1 MLVSIII
8 TNYNYS
14 KFISRCL
21 RSCFNQT
28 LDKKLY
34 EVIFVDDKSSDNS
47 LKIAQVFK
55 SEKNFRLIANEK
67 NLGVAGSANKGILES
82 KGRYFVRV
90 DSDDYVSTK
99 FLDYLSTYLINNE
112 DALGVSCDYVLI
124 NNYGK
129 KISRE
134 KYQIK
139 PVSCGVMYNKDKL
152 ISYGL
157 YNEDFRHREEEELRA
172 RLGSLYE
179 IHHLNIPLY
188 RYRKHGNNKTTQ
200 LDNMQLFKKKLM
212 NNYVAKINKE
222 TKLELLNYVVAII
235 PAKKNSKR
243 LKNKNIH
250 MVKGKPM
257 INWVID
263 AAKKSKFI
271 NDIFV
276 TSDSSKII
284 QIAKSLKVKS
294 IKRPS
299 FLAKDNV
306 FKMDAIVHATNIV
319 SKFRTPTIVI
329 SLQANSPEI
338 KTNDIDKAIKKLID
352 FDLNEVI
359 SINNDGNQN
368 GAIRAMKYTTV
379 YQNKLSVHVGT
390 IKTNTVDVHTIEDLK
405 KIKL

>member
-1 MLVSIII
+1 M
-8 TNYNYS
+8 
-14 KFISRCL
+14 
-21 RSCFNQT
+21 
-28 LDKKLY
+28 
-34 EVIFVDDKSSDNS
+34 
-47 LKIAQVFK
+47 
-55 SEKNFRLIANEK
+55 
-67 NLGVAGSANKGILES
+67 
-82 KGRYFVRV
+82 

-235 PAKKNSKR
+235 PAKKNSK
-243 LKNKNIH
+243 
-250 MVKGKPM
+250 
-257 INWVID
+257 
-263 AAKKSKFI
+263 
-271 NDIFV
+271 
-276 TSDSSKII
+276 
-284 QIAKSLKVKS
+284 
-294 IKRPS
+294 
-299 FLAKDNV
+299 
-306 FKMDAIVHATNIV
+306 
-319 SKFRTPTIVI
+319 
-329 SLQANSPEI
+329 
-338 KTNDIDKAIKKLID
+338 KT
-352 FDLNEVI
+352 
-359 SINNDGNQN
+359 
-368 GAIRAMKYTTV
+368 
-379 YQNKLSVHVGT
+379 
-390 IKTNTVDVHTIEDLK
+390 
-405 KIKL
+405 

>member
-1 MLVSIII
+1 
-8 TNYNYS
+8 
-14 KFISRCL
+14 
-21 RSCFNQT
+21 
-28 LDKKLY
+28 
-34 EVIFVDDKSSDNS
+34 
-47 LKIAQVFK
+47 
-55 SEKNFRLIANEK
+55 
-67 NLGVAGSANKGILES
+67 
-82 KGRYFVRV
+82 
-90 DSDDYVSTK
+90 
-99 FLDYLSTYLINNE
+99 
-112 DALGVSCDYVLI
+112 
-124 NNYGK
+124 
-129 KISRE
+129 
-134 KYQIK
+134 
-139 PVSCGVMYNKDKL
+139 
-152 ISYGL
+152 
-157 YNEDFRHREEEELRA
+157 
-172 RLGSLYE
+172 
-179 IHHLNIPLY
+179 
-188 RYRKHGNNKTTQ
+188 
-200 LDNMQLFKKKLM
+200 MQLFKKKLM

-235 PAKKNSKR
+235 PAKKLKR

-390 IKTNTVDVHTIEDLK
+390 IKTNTGCSYNRRFK